1 MKRNKSENLKN
12 RKGITLIAL
21 VITIIVLIIL
31 AAISL
36 IMLSG
41 QNGILNRA
49 GNAQKINGQATLEEE
64 VRRAILALQ
73 IDEKGK
79 NDNITPDRVA
89 AQVNS
94 DNSRTDVTAE
104 ANTFPTNIIFPKEDA
119 KVYVNLDLSVG
130 KKDDSSSGGNHDVI
144 VDGVYS
150 EKVEES
156 EVAPDDIF
164 IKEVIPTNGAS
175 NNIQVASENGIDK
188 LPSETARI
196 KGIKPEYLYGTAYK
210 QGDETQYGINY
221 ESIYNSDKL
230 VIPAQV
236 NIDGKS
242 YKVVEVDLTQTY
254 VEDGEQ
260 KGTVSLPNIG
270 TIVYPNT
277 VEKIIGTTQLND
289 SFHNFKKLKKVVLP
303 ENITEIPNRF
313 FANLSVEEVKIP
325 SSVKKIGSEAF
336 FECKSLNTIG
346 SISGNI
352 GEHAFAR
359 CDNLKK
365 VEIMEGVTS
374 IGVWAFAGSR
384 LTEISIPSTVE
395 EVEDYVF
402 QEENENFIININK
415 PKGSLDYSN
424 WGLRTGDK
432 IIWND
437 GTTETYGE

>member
-12 RKGITLIAL
+12 RRGITLIAL

-104 ANTFPTNIIFPKEDA
+104 ANTFPTNIIFLKEDA

-150 EKVEES
+150 EKVEVS
-156 EVAPDDIF
+156 EVAPEDIF

-175 NNIQVASENGIDK
+175 NNIQVASENGVDK
-188 LPSETARI
+188 LPTETARI
-196 KGIKPEYLYGTAYK
+196 KGIKPEYLYGTEYK

-277 VEKIIGTTQLND
+277 VEKIIGTTQLGEY
-289 SFHNFKKLKKVVLP
+289 HNFKKLKKVVLP
-303 ENITEIPNRF
+303 EKITEIPNRF

-325 SSVKKIGSEAF
+325 SSVKKIGSDAF
-336 FECKSLNTIG
+336 YECESLNTIG

-352 GEHAFAR
+352 GAYAFVR
-359 CDNLKK
+359 CKNLKK
-365 VEIMEGVTS
+365 VEILEGVTS
-374 IGVWAFAGSR
+374 IGEYAFQSCS
-384 LTEISIPSTVE
+384 LTEIDIPASVKNIGVNVFERNIDRFRYKYKST
-395 EVEDYVF
+395 
-402 QEENENFIININK
+402 
-415 PKGSLDYSN
+415 
-424 WGLRTGDK
+424 T
-432 IIWND
+432 
-437 GTTETYGE
+437 

>member
-12 RKGITLIAL
+12 RRGITLIAL

-196 KGIKPEYLYGTAYK
+196 KGIKPEYLYGTEYK

-270 TIVYPNT
+270 TIIYPNT
-277 VEKIIGTTQLND
+277 VEKIIGTTQLGEY
-289 SFHNFKKLKKVVLP
+289 HNFKKLKKVVLP
-303 ENITEIPNRF
+303 EKITEIPNSF
-313 FANLSVEEVKIP
+313 FTKLSVEVVKIP
-325 SSVKKIGSEAF
+325 SSVKKIGSDAF
-336 FECKSLNTIG
+336 YECESLNTIG

-352 GEHAFAR
+352 GAYAFVS
-359 CDNLKK
+359 CKNLKK
-365 VEIMEGVTS
+365 VEILEGVTS
-374 IGVWAFAGSR
+374 IGEYAFQSCS
-384 LTEISIPSTVE
+384 LTEIYIPASVKNIGVNVFERNIDRFRYKYKST
-395 EVEDYVF
+395 
-402 QEENENFIININK
+402 
-415 PKGSLDYSN
+415 
-424 WGLRTGDK
+424 
-432 IIWND
+432 
-437 GTTETYGE
+437 